1 MPVTR
6 NPGDLKTGHGKKA
19 PDVLMPRPV
28 LTGTGLV
35 GPGPNVG
42 GINPAD
48 TVQLPGSLAL
58 NSLHTHL
65 DDPKAAHTASAI
77 EHDGHPDILYSSNV
91 EGALDE
97 LIGTVMKRPPML
109 GQWSPETAFSGI
121 TDWGY
126 LKLRDSDLANYGAL
140 TYPDPDVQNAQNVF
154 PYLLRTIGPP
164 IDTEFDWPMS
174 DPRTDW
180 QFNSGLDPSFPE
192 PGMGYGRCHIG
203 AYTRDGDVGPA
214 PLPIFRTARLYPR
227 PGFDAETGLAFRVPV
242 TISGTLFPADRGVLA
257 LLHFA
262 VPRGAD
268 VKSSFL
274 AQPLITDHTSI
285 GAPQGRVVAALL
297 LGNGILGD
305 KCQGTDTCEDAH
317 LCDGDPGGIF
327 GPGLDSDGNYD
338 PFAFPGR
345 ASGQYGLH
353 EIHKGENDDAVV
365 LRAPWDDLDADFV
378 QGTSRAVDAVIP
390 APGQVRLGTDPD
402 AENANGGEIVDNG
415 IPILGGTADFY
426 DVPPTDLANGSLGLP
441 IHGDAIVNS
450 SNFFRYR
457 LPVLK
462 DYSAETGLKWTPRGE
477 DSTRT
482 QETRRFFLKATPH
495 NTAVYEDGD
504 AVGSYWRTAG
514 LYDGF
519 DEDYWVWQV
528 ARYRQTFLMP
538 STEVIT
544 LAEEVGTYVLI
555 HFKKE
560 SDFERCAR
568 DGEFPWAAGDEYE
581 VYGMSTVDSPEHID
595 NLANPWLPAT
605 DPVAPDGPAPFF
617 GYAANPWHN
626 LRNRIFLDPDG
637 TILPAEVSNAFTWST
652 TAAPGTDA
660 IVWTSG
666 VAYFTPRQSNDGL
679 TSFTI
684 DACDI
689 QLAPGF
695 WTSYRTDSLDLI
707 GAGGIGPAGVASQN
721 PVMVATAPWGYG
733 PHPTLGGVGSS
744 LDVTVHAD
752 PAVGYVPSTDY
763 QLQWRIEVPFT
774 HLGSTGGNPFSDTN
788 APLDTDVLVLGLP
801 ASIRLLGDS
810 LTPSFSRDAAV
821 RVHFRRPLNHTDPD
835 STNLPFQAFDGHGA
849 RLDPTDPGVV
859 LMHTTR
865 FDKTNLTGAFGNYV
879 VAATGGALPNTSYPV
894 LFQPFKAVGERF
906 LDETHRYVADAPA
919 ALIGVGPYTAAAVN
933 SLDGP
938 GMAGWAGGPIET
950 PVRIGLAS
958 APWDEA
964 SFLLMEHHI
973 LDVAGP
979 TLAHDA
985 LQVAGLPERNPQIST
1000 VNTMPFPSSGML
1012 LYPQTDFST
1021 GHFPEGGGLHMADPQ
1036 PDYSAAGGTRQ
1047 YIRAFDAAFNQVGYV
1062 PVPVGGRT
1070 GLTLRFDGIT
1080 LDDFWYA
1087 APGPGGL
1094 AANRIAISIK
1104 IPGLTTWMDVG
1115 RQDGAG
1121 PSKQD
1126 NLLDGAGCVVTGS
1139 ETYTFTD
1146 PASGYK
1152 GCYVKCHI
1160 GPLASLFENTGAWS
1174 GYADA
1179 SNIIGEA
1186 PVLVRVQ
1193 MGSGATG
1200 YNLEEIA
1207 TGVGTFEGIS
1217 KSGAPSDEVRGLI
1230 SMSVVHPDDDL
1241 IPPDGTPTPPA
1252 FAGP

>member
-6 NPGDLKTGHGKKA
+6 NPGGLKTGHGKKA
-19 PDVLMPRPV
+19 PDALSPRPT
-28 LTGTGLV
+28 LTGGGLA

-42 GINPAD
+42 EINPAD
-48 TVQLPGSLAL
+48 VVQLPGSLAL

-77 EHDGHPDILYSSNV
+77 QHDGHPDILYSSNV

-109 GQWSPETAFSGI
+109 GQWSPETTFSGI

-126 LKLRDSDLANYGAL
+126 LKLRDSDLGDYGAL
-140 TYPDPDVQNAQNVF
+140 TYTDTNVQNAQNVF

-164 IDTEFDWPMS
+164 IDTEFDWPMA

-180 QFNSGLDPSFPE
+180 QFNSGMDVPPMGGYD
-192 PGMGYGRCHIG
+192 GMGYGRCHIG
-203 AYTRDGDVGPA
+203 AYTRDGDAGPA
-214 PLPIFRTARLYPR
+214 PLPIFRSARLYPR
-227 PGFDAETGLAFRVPV
+227 PTGVDAETGLPFRVPV
-242 TISGTLFPADRGVLA
+242 AISGTLFPADRGVLA

-262 VPRGAD
+262 VPRGAN

-327 GPGLDSDGNYD
+327 GVGTDSDGHYD

-345 ASGQYGLH
+345 AAGQYGLA
-353 EIHKGENDDAVV
+353 EIHTGVNVDADALKV
-365 LRAPWDDLDADFV
+365 PWDDLDGDTV
-378 QGTSRAVDAVIP
+378 PGTSRAVDAVIP

-402 AENANGGEIVDNG
+402 AENTNGGEVVPNG
-415 IPILGGTADFY
+415 IPILGGTTAFY
-426 DVPPTDLANGSLGLP
+426 AVPPTDLMLGSLGRP
-441 IHGDAIVNS
+441 IHGDAIVDG

-462 DYSAETGLKWTPRGE
+462 DYSPETGLKWTPRGE
-477 DSTRT
+477 FATRT
-482 QETRRFFLKATPH
+482 QETGRFFQKATIH
-495 NTAVYEDGD
+495 NSSVYEDGVP
-504 AVGSYWRTAG
+504 VGTNWRTAG

-519 DEDYWVWQV
+519 DEDYWVWQI

-538 STEVIT
+538 STELVT
-544 LAEEVGTYVLI
+544 DREEVGTYVLI

-568 DGEFPWAAGDEYE
+568 DGEFPWTAGDEYE
-581 VYGMSTVDSPEHID
+581 VYGMSVVDSPEHLD
-595 NLANPWLPAT
+595 NLANPWLPTTA
-605 DPVAPDGPAPFF
+605 PAAPDGPAPTY

-637 TILPAEVSNAFTWST
+637 LALPAVTSSALTWGT
-652 TAAPGTDA
+652 TAAPGNDA

-666 VAYFTPRQSNDGL
+666 VAYFTPRQSNDGAA
-679 TSFTI
+679 SFTL

-689 QLAPGF
+689 SLATGF

-707 GAGGIGPAGVASQN
+707 GAGGIAPAGVASQN

-744 LDVTVHAD
+744 LDVNVHTD
-752 PAVGYVPSTDY
+752 PAIGYVPSTDY

-774 HLGSTGGNPFSDTN
+774 HLGSTGGNPFSDAN
-788 APLDTDVLVLGLP
+788 APLVGDTLDLVLP
-801 ASIRLLGDS
+801 SAIRLLGDDED
-810 LTPSFSRDAAV
+810 PSFSRDAAV

-835 STNLPFQAFDGHGA
+835 DTNLPFTAFNGHGT
-849 RLDPTDPGVV
+849 RLTHTDPGTV

-865 FDKTNLTGAFGNYV
+865 FDKTNLVGDFGNYV
-879 VAATGGALPNTSYPV
+879 VAATGAPPNTGFPS
-894 LFQPFKAVGERF
+894 LLRWQKDARERF
-906 LDETHRYVADAPA
+906 LDETYRYNRPFPA
-919 ALIGVGPYTAAAVN
+919 ALIGGVYTAAAID

-950 PVRIGLAS
+950 PVRIGIAA
-958 APWDEA
+958 APWDQC
-964 SFLLMEHHI
+964 SYLLMEHHI
-973 LDVAGP
+973 ASLTGGGVP
-979 TLAHDA
+979 RTS
-985 LQVAGLPERNPQIST
+985 LQVAGLPERNPQINT
-1000 VNTMPFPSSGML
+1000 VNTMPFPSTGML
-1012 LYPQTDFST
+1012 IYPQTDFST
-1021 GHFPEGGGLHMADPQ
+1021 GYYPEGGGTHVTAAQ
-1036 PDYSAAGGTRQ
+1036 PDYSSAGGIRE
-1047 YIRAFDAAFNQVGYV
+1047 YIRAFDVAFSQPGNV
-1062 PVPVGGRT
+1062 PVAVSGRSE
-1070 GLTLRFDGIT
+1070 LVLRFDGIT

-1094 AANRIAISIK
+1094 ALNRIAISLK
-1104 IPGLTTWMDVG
+1104 VPGLTTWMDVG
-1115 RQDGAG
+1115 RQDGSG

-1160 GPLASLFENTGAWS
+1160 GPVASLFLNTGLVS
-1174 GYADA
+1174 GYSAGSPA
-1179 SNIIGEA
+1179 GEA

-1193 MGSGATG
+1193 MDVGAVG

-1207 TGVGTFEGIS
+1207 TAPGVFEGIV
-1217 KSGAPSDEVRGLI
+1217 KPGAPSDQVRGLL
-1230 SMSVVHPDDDL
+1230 SMSVVHPNDVL

-1252 FAGP
+1252 FVGP